1 MFITLSSPIE
11 IILVVVG
18 LLVFALV
25 AWRKIDL
32 AAALILLLAPLYLF
46 KVVILGLPGT
56 LLELLILV
64 LALVWL
70 VKRVI
75 NKSGPSWKALDKNL
89 LWPAGLIIIGTFL
102 ATAWSVDWK
111 ISAGIFK
118 SWILEP
124 ILLAFIIWDIIKTRE
139 QFKKMLLAVVA
150 SGAMVAVFSLIYW
163 LAGELTFD
171 GRLKG
176 FYLSPN
182 HLAMYLA
189 PGLILLA
196 GLFILSKNKPSFAN
210 ALEDKREKI
219 ILGVLGLAMIAA
231 LYLTYSYA
239 AWFATLAAL
248 VFLAL
253 ALRCGRNEASRP
265 AFAGR
270 GSQAEFFRSNKP
282 SSANATEGFSS
293 PSSPQQAAG
302 YSAKENKKRWLAVI
316 LLIMIVLIAAQWSS
330 VKFHNLIDSDRSSW
344 QSRLM
349 VWRAATTIA
358 KDHWLVG
365 VGPGLF
371 QQYYLEYQQY
381 FSVPYLEW
389 AVPQPHNLWLAWWLQ
404 GGLAGLIGF
413 CWLMIIFFWQVIK
426 SFKKPS
432 RTPMIILAAAMVCI
446 LVHGLVDTPY
456 WKNDL
461 ALVFWLLIALS
472 DKAGR
477 LSY

>member
-1 MFITLSSPIE
+1 MLIALSSPME
-11 IILVVVG
+11 VTLVVVG
-18 LLVFALV
+18 LVVFAL
-25 AWRKIDL
+25 ASWRKIDL
-32 AAALILLLAPLYLF
+32 AATLIILLTPLYLF
-46 KVVILGLPGT
+46 KVVILGLPLT

-70 VKRVI
+70 IKRARLVEAKAKRVI
-75 NKSGPSWKALDKNL
+75 NKSGHPWKALDKNL

-124 ILLAFIIWDIIKTRE
+124 MLLAFIVWDIIKTKE
-139 QFKKMLLAVVA
+139 QFKKILLAAVA
-150 SGAMVAVFSLIYW
+150 SGVIVAILSLIYW

-189 PGLILLA
+189 PSFVLLA
-196 GLFILSKNKPSFAN
+196 GLFVLSKN
-210 ALEDKREKI
+210 KREKI
-219 ILGVLGLAMIAA
+219 ILGILGLAVMAA

-239 AWFATLAAL
+239 AWLAILAAL
-248 VFLAL
+248 IFLVLVWWPARFAEAPARL
-253 ALRCGRNEASRP
+253 AEDGESRR
-265 AFAGR
+265 AR
-270 GSQAEFFRSNKP
+270 RDR
-282 SSANATEGFSS
+282 
-293 PSSPQQAAG
+293 
-302 YSAKENKKRWLAVI
+302 NKKRWLAVI
-316 LLIMIVLIAAQWSS
+316 LLLMIVLVISQWPS
-330 VKFHNLIDSDRSSW
+330 VKLHNLLGSDRSSW

-349 VWRAATTIA
+349 VWRASVTIL
-358 KDHWLVG
+358 KDHWLIG
-365 VGPGLF
+365 IGPGLF
-371 QQYYLEYQQY
+371 QRYYLASQQY
-381 FSVPYLEW
+381 FPVPYLEW

-404 GGLAGLIGF
+404 GGLMGLVGF
-413 CWLMIIFFWQVIK
+413 LWLTAVFFWQIAK
-426 SFKKPS
+426 NFKKTKPPFVPS
-432 RTPMIILAAAMVCI
+432 GGTSEGGQALILILAAVMVCI

-477 LSY
+477 FSC